1 MAVAITLLE
10 YIAGVVFIRGM
21 KIKLWDYS
29 KRWGNIHGVICP
41 LFSFFWMVLSALY
54 YFLIHPH
61 ILSALAWLS
70 ENLAFSFVIGFF
82 YGVFVLDMIYST
94 KLMVKIRAFAAKS
107 GIIVLVEELREDI
120 RSAFHRH
127 RKRQFFFP
135 MHVGVPIQEL
145 LERYQTMHYEN
156 KKHLQQRL
164 RNRKQ

>member
-1 MAVAITLLE
+1 M
-10 YIAGVVFIRGM
+10 G
-21 KIKLWDYS
+21 
-29 KRWGNIHGVICP
+29 
-41 LFSFFWMVLSALY
+41 LFEALGQY
-54 YFLIHPH
+54 PRRY
-61 ILSALAWLS
+61 LSALAWLS